1 MFRNRILPLRPK
13 LCFKDR
19 NQISMNTMRKFSVLL
34 LLVVGS
40 TVSKAQQSGT
50 ESLFLNVGLTST
62 GLSSELGAATSNA
75 RVFDGDQGGGLTLK
89 AGYGFSP
96 LFTLYAGFNI
106 SGMERDGTD
115 IPFWKE
121 DDEYALTMFELGGRF
136 NFREANHK
144 LRPYAEVALTSTAAI
159 FDDRPKTS
167 AKGGAFSF
175 GGGAQYF
182 LSNVFALDAGL
193 ILSPGRFSE
202 IVFIDNDV
210 DVDDDGGFFATRFS
224 VGLTVYPFQ

>member
-1 MFRNRILPLRPK
+1 
-13 LCFKDR
+13 
-19 NQISMNTMRKFSVLL
+19 MRKFFTLL

-50 ESLFLNVGLTST
+50 ESLFLNIGLTST
-62 GLSSELGAATSNA
+62 GLSSELGSATSNA
-75 RVFDGDQGGGLTLK
+75 RVFDEDLGAGLTLK

-96 LFTLYAGFNI
+96 LFTLYTGLTVA
-106 SGMERDGTD
+106 GMERNGTD
-115 IPFWKE
+115 IPFWNE

-159 FDDRPKTS
+159 FDDKPETS

-182 LSNVFALDAGL
+182 LSNIFALDAGL
-193 ILSPGRFSE
+193 ILSPGRFSD
-202 IVFIDNDV
+202 IVFANYNME
-210 DVDDDGGFFATRFS
+210 VDDDGGFFATRFS

>member
-1 MFRNRILPLRPK
+1 
-13 LCFKDR
+13 
-19 NQISMNTMRKFSVLL
+19 MRKFFTLL

-50 ESLFLNVGLTST
+50 ERLFLNIGLTST
-62 GLSSELGAATSNA
+62 GLSSELGSANSNA
-75 RVFDGDQGGGLTLK
+75 RVFDEDLGAGLTLK

-96 LFTLYAGFNI
+96 LFTLYTGLTVAGMGRN
-106 SGMERDGTD
+106 GTD
-115 IPFWKE
+115 VPILQG

-159 FDDRPKTS
+159 FDNKPETS

-175 GGGAQYF
+175 GGGTQYF

-193 ILSPGRFSE
+193 ILSPGRFSD
-202 IVFIDNDV
+202 IVFANYNME
-210 DVDDDGGFFATRFS
+210 VDDDGGFFATRFS
-224 VGLTVYPFQ
+224 VGLTVYPLQ

>member
-1 MFRNRILPLRPK
+1 MRN
-13 LCFKDR
+13 F
-19 NQISMNTMRKFSVLL
+19 FALL
-34 LLVVGS
+34 LLVAVS

-50 ESLFLNVGLTST
+50 EGLFLNIGLTST
-62 GLSSELGAATSNA
+62 GLSSELGSANSNA
-75 RVFDGDQGGGLTLK
+75 RVFDEDLGAGLTLK

-96 LFTLYAGFNI
+96 LFTLHTGLTVA
-106 SGMERDGTD
+106 GMERNGTD
-115 IPFWKE
+115 VPILGG

-144 LRPYAEVALTSTAAI
+144 LRPYAEVALTSTTAI
-159 FDDRPKTS
+159 FDDKPETS

-193 ILSPGRFSE
+193 ILSPGGFSDVVFFNNE
-202 IVFIDNDV
+202 I